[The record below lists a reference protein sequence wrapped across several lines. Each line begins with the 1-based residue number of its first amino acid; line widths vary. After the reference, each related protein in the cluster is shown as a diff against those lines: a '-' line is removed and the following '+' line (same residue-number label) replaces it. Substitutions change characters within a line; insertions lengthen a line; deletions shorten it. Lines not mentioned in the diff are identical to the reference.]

1 MSLSSR
7 PSQGA
12 KILLVDGDPNYV
24 FLLKTHLQT
33 QNYEVTT
40 AENTLEAIAHI
51 EASTPDLI
59 ITGAVLA
66 EGRGHDVL
74 AYLRQQKGDLSWI
87 PLIFVSAKARRSD
100 RIEGINAGATA
111 YVTKPL
117 SLEELNAQV
126 ESCLRNSQNIRLG
139 QQKPSPTKLQVPTDI
154 KLTNT
159 EQQVAKLVAKGLSN
173 LEISQQMF
181 TSKRTVESHIS
192 HMLRKTELTN
202 RTELSRWILE
212 NDLA

>member
-1 MSLSSR
+1 MSLSFQ
-7 PSQGA
+7 PAQGM

-24 FLLKTHLQT
+24 FLLKTHFQT
-33 QNYEVTT
+33 QNYEVAT
-40 AENTLEAIAHI
+40 AENALEAIAQI
-51 EASTPDLI
+51 QAWTPDLI
-59 ITGAVLA
+59 ITEAVLSG
-66 EGRGHDVL
+66 GRGHDVL
-74 AYLRQQKGDLSWI
+74 VYLRQQASELRWI

-100 RIEGINAGATA
+100 RIEGLNAGATA

-126 ESCLRNSQNIRLG
+126 ESCLRNSQNIRQG
-139 QQKPSPTKLQVPTDI
+139 QPKPAKLQVPPDI

-192 HMLRKTELTN
+192 HMLRKTGLTN

>member
-1 MSLSSR
+1 MSLSLQS
-7 PSQGA
+7 PQSI

-24 FLLKTHLQT
+24 FLLKKHFQT
-33 QNYEVTT
+33 QNYEVIT
-40 AENTLEAIAHI
+40 AENALEAIAQI
-51 EASTPDLI
+51 QASTPDLI
-59 ITGAVLA
+59 ITGAILSD
-66 EGRGHDVL
+66 GRGHDVL
-74 AYLRQQKGDLSWI
+74 AYLRQRAGELSWI
-87 PLIFVSAKARRSD
+87 PLIFVSAKTRRSD
-100 RIEGINAGATA
+100 RIEGLNAGATA

-126 ESCLRNSQNIRLG
+126 ESCLRNSHSLRQG
-139 QQKPSPTKLQVPTDI
+139 QALVPKLQVPPGI

-173 LEISQQMF
+173 LEISQQLF

-212 NDLA
+212 NNLA

>member
-7 PSQGA
+7 PSQGS

-24 FLLKTHLQT
+24 FLLKKHLQA
-33 QNYEVTT
+33 QHYEVAT
-40 AENTLEAIAHI
+40 AENTLEAIAQI
-51 EASTPDLI
+51 EACTPDLV

-66 EGRGHDVL
+66 EGRGHDLL
-74 AYLRQQKGDLSWI
+74 AYLRQQPGDLSWI

-126 ESCLRNSQNIRLG
+126 ESCLRNSQNIRQG
-139 QQKPSPTKLQVPTDI
+139 QQKPSPPRNLPADVH
-154 KLTNT
+154 
-159 EQQVAKLVAKGLSN
+159 QQTHRRKPYQPYATQNRVDKPHRTLPLDSRKRFSLS
-173 LEISQQMF
+173 SGWVQ
-181 TSKRTVESHIS
+181 
-192 HMLRKTELTN
+192 
-202 RTELSRWILE
+202 
-212 NDLA
+212 

>member
-7 PSQGA
+7 PLQGA
-12 KILLVDGDPNYV
+12 KILLIDGDPNYV
-24 FLLKTHLQT
+24 FLLKKHLEAQD
-33 QNYEVTT
+33 YEVIT
-40 AENTLEAIAHI
+40 ADNSLEAIAQI
-51 EASTPDLI
+51 QASAPDLI
-59 ITGAVLA
+59 ITGSVLA

-74 AYLRQQKGDLSWI
+74 AYLNQQKDDLSWL

-100 RIEGINAGATA
+100 RIEGLNAGATA

-117 SLEELNAQV
+117 ILDELTAQV
-126 ESCLRNSQNIRLG
+126 ESCLRTSQNSRPNL
-139 QQKPSPTKLQVPTDI
+139 SNATKLQVPPGV

-202 RTELSRWILE
+202 RTELSRWIIE
-212 NDLA
+212 NNLA

>member
-7 PSQGA
+7 PSQGS

-24 FLLKTHLQT
+24 FLLKKHLQA
-33 QNYEVTT
+33 QHYEVAT
-40 AENTLEAIAHI
+40 AENTLEAIAQI
-51 EASTPDLI
+51 EACTPDLV

-74 AYLRQQKGDLSWI
+74 AYLREQPGDLSWI
-87 PLIFVSAKARRSD
+87 PLIFVSAKAGRRD

-126 ESCLRNSQNIRLG
+126 ESCLRNSQNIRQG
-139 QQKPSPTKLQVPTDI
+139 QSKPSPAKVPTDI

>member
-1 MSLSSR
+1 MSLSPR
-7 PSQGA
+7 PSQGS
-12 KILLVDGDPNYV
+12 KILLVDGDPNYI
-24 FLLKTHLQT
+24 FLLKQHLQA
-33 QNYEVTT
+33 QHYEVAT
-40 AENTLEAIAHI
+40 AENSLEAIAQI
-51 EASTPDLI
+51 EACTPDLV

-74 AYLRQQKGDLSWI
+74 AYLRQQPGNLSWI

-100 RIEGINAGATA
+100 RIDGLNAGATA

-126 ESCLRNSQNIRLG
+126 ESCLRNSQNIRQG
-139 QQKPSPTKLQVPTDI
+139 QPKPTKLKVPTDI